1 MVNLF
6 VVALFFSAVA
16 ARPDPW
22 KQWQRGSPPSS
33 PFGGPPEN
41 TNMLPKRPNDRGGAR
56 PQFGGQPMGGG
67 KESQEPMGGGPLWPW
82 WDVRKP
88 GNPTWPK
95 ETPPWLPERPT
106 AGPGNGA
113 AQPPSSPQPG
123 PGNGAAQPPS
133 SPQPGPG
140 NGAAQPPSS
149 PQPGPGNGAAQ
160 PPSSPQPGP
169 GNGAAQPPSSPQ
181 PGGPP
186 LIPERGDRLKDDWGP
201 WWEQGT
207 MGDLASPPSLPPLFG
222 PGFGYKP
229 EGAGAYPGQEPQRG
243 PRGRPEKPGGP
254 RGGARRPNTR
264 DRNRR
269 PGPMPPFPGAGN
281 ILIGGKP
288 LIPEIVGN
296 REFFPFLKVDNV
308 TFQNVS
314 DLPLKEGENL
324 FLLPM
329 DTTRPPPP
337 MVDPNAPQRQLFGN
351 PSYNLQPY
359 LKLIYNPTATRKI
372 SFEYGLTTL
381 LPFGKCWLMFL
392 F

>member
-1 MVNLF
+1 MMAKLF
-6 VVALFFSAVA
+6 VVALLFSAVA

-22 KQWQRGSPPSS
+22 RQWQQGSPPLS
-33 PFGGPPEN
+33 PLGGPPEN
-41 TNMLPKRPNDRGGAR
+41 TNMPPKRPNDRGGAL
-56 PQFGGQPMGGG
+56 PQFWGQPMGGG
-67 KESQEPMGGGPLWPW
+67 KESQEPMGAGPLWPW

-95 ETPPWLPERPT
+95 EIPPWLPERPT
-106 AGPGNGA
+106 A
-113 AQPPSSPQPG
+113 
-123 PGNGAAQPPS
+123 
-133 SPQPGPG
+133 
-140 NGAAQPPSS
+140 
-149 PQPGPGNGAAQ
+149 
-160 PPSSPQPGP
+160 GP

-186 LIPERGDRLKDDWGP
+186 LIPERGDRL
-201 WWEQGT
+201 
-207 MGDLASPPSLPPLFG
+207 G
-222 PGFGYKP
+222 PGLGYKP
-229 EGAGAYPGQEPQRG
+229 EGARAYPGQEPQRG
-243 PRGRPEKPGGP
+243 QRGRPGKPGGP
-254 RGGARRPNTR
+254 RGGARQPDTR

-269 PGPMPPFPGAGN
+269 PGPMLPYPGAGN

-288 LIPEIVGN
+288 LMPEIVGN
-296 REFFPFLKVDNV
+296 REFFPFLKADNV
-308 TFQNVS
+308 IFQNVS

-324 FLLPM
+324 FLLPL

-381 LPFGKCWLMFL
+381 LPFG
-392 F
+392 